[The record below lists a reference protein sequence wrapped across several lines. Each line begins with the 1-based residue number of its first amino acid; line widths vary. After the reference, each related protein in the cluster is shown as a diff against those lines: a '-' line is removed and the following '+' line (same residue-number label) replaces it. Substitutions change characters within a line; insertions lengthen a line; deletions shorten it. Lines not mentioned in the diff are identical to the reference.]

1 MPEIKVNRW
10 NLTIQLSLVLIFD
23 FIMSVNFVSVECYG
37 LFYCTHVQLLQIPH
51 QRKELE
57 SCLLIN
63 DFADKC
69 VLDLSES
76 VDQDVEILG
85 NHMKAAFGSSW
96 KKELCEKHLLEGKV
110 DPGNPAILIISTSA
124 LRSIELLRWSYVSF
138 ISDRTT
144 IGISCKYDI
153 AGP

>member
-1 MPEIKVNRW
+1 MLWIILLYSCTVVTNPSPEERTRI
-10 NLTIQLSLVLIFD
+10 
-23 FIMSVNFVSVECYG
+23 
-37 LFYCTHVQLLQIPH
+37 LF
-51 QRKELE
+51 
-57 SCLLIN
+57 LIN

-69 VLDLSES
+69 ILDLSES

-96 KKELCEKHLLEGKV
+96 KKELCEKHLLEGKI
-110 DPGNPAILIISTSA
+110 DPGNPAVLIISTSA